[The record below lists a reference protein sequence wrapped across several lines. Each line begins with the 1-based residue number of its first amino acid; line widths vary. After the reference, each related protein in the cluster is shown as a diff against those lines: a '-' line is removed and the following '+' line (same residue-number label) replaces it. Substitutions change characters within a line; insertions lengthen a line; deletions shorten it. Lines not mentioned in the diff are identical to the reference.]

1 MPPSSSE
8 LARRTFYDT
17 FAATNDPADMA
28 LYLAGAYSID
38 IQTRELNDRDIT
50 TLLVEE
56 GGTAIA
62 YAMLRADHVP
72 ECVTGPDPIELW
84 RFYVD
89 RAWHGRG
96 VAAALMD
103 ARQDRCPGARRENA
117 VVGCLGTKRSR
128 PRVLCEMWFRRCRG
142 THILVRHRS
151 ADRSGHGDGSL
162 TYEDTQDRRAQHRRH
177 RLHLVP
183 GRGPLRSAAHRCS
196 SASRARCRSRSSP
209 GCGSTASG

>member
-1 MPPSSSE
+1 VNIRVATAADAAAVSE

-62 YAMLRADHVP
+62 YAMVRGDHVP
-72 ECVTGPDPIELW
+72 GCVTGPNPVELW
-84 RFYVD
+84 RFYVA
-89 RAWHGRG
+89 REWHGRG

-103 ARQDRCPGARRENA
+103 RVRIAARERGAKTLW
-117 VVGCLGTKRSR
+117 LGVWERN
-128 PRVLCEMWFRRCRG
+128 
-142 THILVRHRS
+142 
-151 ADRSGHGDGSL
+151 D
-162 TYEDTQDRRAQHRRH
+162 
-177 RLHLVP
+177 
-183 GRGPLRSAAHRCS
+183 
-196 SASRARCRSRSSP
+196 RARAFYAK
-209 GCGSTASG
+209 CGFTDTGEHIFLFGTDPQTDRVMVTAL